1 MSAMNQALLNAHV
14 RYLLQRHGWLTAA
27 GLLLLLAA
35 LAFQWL
41 LVEPLHAGNE
51 DLRNELSAQRRKQ
64 VQKPDTQED
73 SVKRQAAFYATL
85 PDSSDT
91 LRAVAVLNRAA
102 KAGAFTLSNG
112 EYRIARQGNGPLMRY
127 QITVPLHTD
136 YPHVRAWL
144 VQVLNQLPNAAL
156 DEVSLKRDD
165 AAAPMLDAKLRLT
178 LFMRAP

>member
-1 MSAMNQALLNAHV
+1 MNQAMLNAHLH
-14 RYLLQRHGWLTAA
+14 YQLQRHGWMTAV
-27 GLLLLLAA
+27 GLLLLLAS

-41 LVEPLHAGNE
+41 LVEPLHASNE
-51 DLRNELSAQRRKQ
+51 DLRSELSAQRRKQ
-64 VQKPDTQED
+64 VQKPDPQEA
-73 SVKRQAAFYATL
+73 STKRQAEFYATL

-91 LRAVAVLNRAA
+91 LHAVAVLNRAA

-112 EYRIARQGNGPLMRY
+112 EYRMARQGSGPLMRY
-127 QITVPLHTD
+127 QITVPLRTD

-144 VQVLNQLPNAAL
+144 VQVLSQLPNVAL
-156 DEVSLKRDD
+156 DEISLRRDD